1 MEYRITCFTLSVR
14 LLIKEVMWIWSR
26 ILAPGGSMLPR
37 VADILYKY
45 SVGPWCEGHIRDS
58 NAEPRIIHVTR
69 YVVELMRTNE

>member
-1 MEYRITCFTLSVR
+1 
-14 LLIKEVMWIWSR
+14 MWIWSC
-26 ILAPGGSMLPR
+26 IFAPGGSMLPR

-45 SVGPWCEGHIRDS
+45 GVTPWCEGHIADS

>member
-14 LLIKEVMWIWSR
+14 LLITEVVMWSC

-45 SVGPWCEGHIRDS
+45 SVGPWCEGHITDS
-58 NAEPRIIHVTR
+58 NAKLRITHVTR
-69 YVVELMRTNE
+69 YVEELMRTNE